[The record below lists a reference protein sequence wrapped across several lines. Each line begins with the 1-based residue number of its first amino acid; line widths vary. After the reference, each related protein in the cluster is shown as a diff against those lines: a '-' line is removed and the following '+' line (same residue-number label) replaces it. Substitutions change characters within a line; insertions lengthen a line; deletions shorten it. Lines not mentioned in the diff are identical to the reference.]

1 MANRPVTPVDL
12 LRDAFDRVH
21 EELPST
27 VADLSVDELLW
38 QPAPGANPIGW
49 LAWHLSRVQD
59 DHLAELAGVE
69 QVWTS
74 EGWADRF
81 SLPYETGEIGY
92 GQSPDQVAAF
102 TLPDPGLLT
111 GYHSAVHEL
120 TLSVLEGEEERGL
133 GRVVDDRWDPP
144 VTAAARL
151 VSVVNDT
158 TQHLGQAAYVRGLVE
173 HRRVSASGS

>member
-1 MANRPVTPVDL
+1 MANEPLTATDL
-12 LRDAFDRVH
+12 LRDAFGRVH

-38 QPAPGANPIGW
+38 QPDAGANPIAW
-49 LAWHLSRVQD
+49 LVWHLTRVQD

-74 EGWADRF
+74 GGWKERF
-81 SLPYETGEIGY
+81 GLPYSSGDVGY

-102 TLPDPGLLT
+102 TVSDPALLT
-111 GYHSAVHEL
+111 GYHAAVHEL
-120 TLSVLEGEEERGL
+120 TGSVLDGEEERGL

-144 VTAAARL
+144 VTAAVRL
-151 VSVVNDT
+151 VSVVNDV
-158 TQHLGQAAYVRGLVE
+158 TQHLGQTAYVRGLVE
-173 HRRVSASGS
+173 RR